1 MKRLLYRLL
10 KTSRSNKQLV
20 MMIFDSVAVISVI
33 VVSFSIRFGYFYWP
47 NGDLIWL
54 IFGSPILALPI
65 FTRFGLYSSILRFI
79 SFKSIWRVVQ
89 ATTLYSII
97 WGMLALMVS
106 IYEVPRSVILLNW
119 SLSLISIVGLRM
131 LGRWILNEANNL
143 NNAQSCKNVL
153 IYGAGAAGRQLSIGL
168 SQSNEYNPVAYIDD
182 DQAINQHTI
191 SDLKVFS
198 RYDLNR
204 LISKYKISEVLIAIP
219 SISIIQRNE
228 IINFLEPLKVL
239 VKSLPGLTEIAQGKV
254 RVSDLLEI
262 DYRDLLGRAAVT
274 SNKELLRV
282 KITDLV
288 VLVTGAGGSIGSEL
302 CRQIL
307 LLQPKKLIL
316 FEQNEYALYQID
328 QELTKIQKFSKV
340 EIIPVLGSVKDFKK
354 MIDIFKS
361 NKVQTIYHAAAYKH
375 VPLVEYNQS
384 EGVLNNSIG
393 TKYAAEAAI
402 IANVETF
409 VLISTDKAVRP
420 TNTMGATKRVAELIL
435 QALDKKSKKT
445 CFTMVRFGN
454 VIDSS
459 GSVIPLFK
467 KQIQNGGPLTVTD
480 KNIVRFFMTIP
491 EAVELVIQAGAM
503 SKGGDVF
510 LLDMG
515 SPVKIFDLAVKMINL
530 SGLEVKDA
538 NNPDGDIEIKF
549 TGLRSGEKLYEELLL
564 GNNPQKTENKLIFRA
579 NEEMME
585 WEFLNPIL
593 NELAEASVDN
603 DVKKVR
609 DLLIKIVPDFNPNFK
624 LV

>member
-20 MMIFDSVAVISVI
+20 MMIFDGVAIISVI

-593 NELAEASVDN
+593 DELAEASVDN

>member
-20 MMIFDSVAVISVI
+20 MMIFDGVAIISVI

-106 IYEVPRSVILLNW
+106 IFEVPRSVILLNW

-204 LISKYKISEVLIAIP
+204 LILKYKISEVLIAIP

-228 IINFLEPLKVL
+228 IINFLEPLKVA

-262 DYRDLLGRAAVT
+262 DYRDLLGRATVT
-274 SNKELLRV
+274 SNKELLRI

>member
-530 SGLEVKDA
+530 SGLEVKDV

>member
-316 FEQNEYALYQID
+316 FEQNEYALYHID
-328 QELTKIQKFSKV
+328 QELNNIEKFSKV

-435 QALDKKSKKT
+435 QALDKKSKET

-530 SGLEVKDA
+530 SGLEVKDV